1 MRIELKDRSLFVL
14 CFAHFL
20 IMYIYIFVCNDS
32 IRLLSPGHIFNP
44 SQREINQ
51 ISRDILRAVLL
62 SESVILSDSGFGEP
76 GNGTCLGSSPNCPL
90 VASFR
95 A

>member
-1 MRIELKDRSLFVL
+1 MQLLLLLSRNILIHIEL
-14 CFAHFL
+14 
-20 IMYIYIFVCNDS
+20 
-32 IRLLSPGHIFNP
+32 
-44 SQREINQ
+44 NQ

-62 SESVILSDSGFGEP
+62 SESAILSDSDFDEP
-76 GNGTCLGSSPNCPL
+76 GKGTCLGSSPNCPL